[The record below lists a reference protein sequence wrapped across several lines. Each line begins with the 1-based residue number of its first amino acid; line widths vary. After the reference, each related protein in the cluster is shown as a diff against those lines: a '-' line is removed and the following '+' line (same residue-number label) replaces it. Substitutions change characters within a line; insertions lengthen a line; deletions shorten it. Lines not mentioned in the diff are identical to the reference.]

1 MLNSDETKILDILER
16 VHDKNFVTI
25 EELKDSFKNA
35 DDDIIE
41 ELFKNGYLKNHLVS
55 LTSSGRYYM
64 EKLQNLAEKML

>member
-41 ELFKNGYLKNHLVS
+41 ELFKNGYLKNYLVS
-55 LTSSGRYYM
+55 LTSNGRYYM
-64 EKLQNLAEKML
+64 EKLQNLAERML